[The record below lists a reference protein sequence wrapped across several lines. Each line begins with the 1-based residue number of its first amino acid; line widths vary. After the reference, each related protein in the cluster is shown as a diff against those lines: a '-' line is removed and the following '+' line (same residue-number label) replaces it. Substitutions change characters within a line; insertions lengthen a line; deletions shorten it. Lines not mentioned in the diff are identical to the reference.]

1 MSDKE
6 TYDVTPH
13 FDKTEQAFGP
23 APLYGRAIGFVA
35 GGIGDQIYHLGQL
48 RALAGACRTGTIDI
62 ACIHPGPVSRILAA
76 TPWVGRV
83 IDARPL
89 RRYLP
94 GIRGSETV
102 KALRF
107 HRYDT
112 AFFMHR
118 STSFKLAARAAGIPR
133 RIGLADGMV
142 DRVLL
147 QESLSLAAGGARRDL
162 WGHRPFIAA
171 IDEYVMSNGLPLAPD
186 IPTILPERTAVKLAQ
201 KMVEGLPRPISI
213 VNLFA
218 LDNNRRWPVAAA
230 IDVIAKLAQDG
241 GSFILNAGPDAV
253 KTHLQTLS
261 AWENA
266 CKADRRIKPEQ
277 LVDSLGPDASMERD
291 IALYHL
297 ADRYIGVDSFTANL
311 AMNCNLPAVILFAKS
326 GDRLAYRSVVE
337 AVIPETDGDLG
348 TVIGADVLSAADR
361 LAGRPDKAPTAYQP
375 LPV

>member
-230 IDVIAKLAQDG
+230 IDVIAKLPGRTPRKPICKHCRHGKMPARQIAE
-241 GSFILNAGPDAV
+241 SNLNSWSTA
-253 KTHLQTLS
+253 
-261 AWENA
+261 
-266 CKADRRIKPEQ
+266 
-277 LVDSLGPDASMERD
+277 LGPTPRWSATLRSTTLR
-291 IALYHL
+291 
-297 ADRYIGVDSFTANL
+297 TA
-311 AMNCNLPAVILFAKS
+311 I
-326 GDRLAYRSVVE
+326 SVL
-337 AVIPETDGDLG
+337 IP
-348 TVIGADVLSAADR
+348 S
-361 LAGRPDKAPTAYQP
+361 P
-375 LPV
+375 LIWR